1 MGAALPLILQIIQLA
16 AGVATPILAGNK
28 EATAINQASADLASI
43 VAAALA
49 AHQQITG
56 QPLDL
61 TQLQP
66 ITPVP

>member
-1 MGAALPLILQIIQLA
+1 MGALSLVLQIIQMA
-16 AGVATPILAGNK
+16 AGVAGPLVAGDK
-28 EATAINQASADLASI
+28 TAEAINQASADLASI

-56 QPLDL
+56 QPIDL

-66 ITPVP
+66 ITPVS